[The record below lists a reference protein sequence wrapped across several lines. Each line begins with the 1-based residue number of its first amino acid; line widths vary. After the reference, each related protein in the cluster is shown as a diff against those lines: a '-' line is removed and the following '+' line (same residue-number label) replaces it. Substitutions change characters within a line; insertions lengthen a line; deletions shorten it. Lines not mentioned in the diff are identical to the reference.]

1 MLLTRAW
8 TFQLNQ
14 HDHLFFINPQK
25 AKTAVHHRRKQSSTN
40 AGAVVAGDSPVQV
53 SSAPREDTI
62 DSYGFEISITT
73 DQRDD
78 LERCAAQQAKQLVK
92 WQDSSVF
99 QKILPPEDRLK
110 KLCRKGIPPQYRKWV
125 WLKVSGA
132 EKRRLANGS
141 AYYKAAVEAGR
152 ENTACAHQ
160 IKLDVPR
167 TFPSCPWVQSEPG
180 QVSLSRVLFAFA
192 HHNPTVGYCQGMNYV
207 VALLLVALGHD
218 EEAAFWVLVSLID
231 DDRGILYQDMY
242 AKDLSGCHV
251 EMRSLKELVALKLPR
266 LATHLEELHC
276 DMSIV
281 ATDWF
286 LCLFCTSLPAET
298 AIRVWDALLHEGTK
312 VLFRV
317 GLALLKMNEPLLL
330 VADNPG
336 DLLRVA
342 RNAAADEF
350 DRDELMR
357 VAFDGLGSLPMEKI
371 KGFRDTNQRKVDKEM
386 AAREMRA
393 NLRAAVKEGYVLT
406 EAEAALLNSETE
418 DDSEEGS
425 EDSASRGGS
434 SWKRFGTVLG
444 ERTKATLDAGKQKM
458 KQLR

>member
-1 MLLTRAW
+1 VA
-8 TFQLNQ
+8 
-14 HDHLFFINPQK
+14 
-25 AKTAVHHRRKQSSTN
+25 
-40 AGAVVAGDSPVQV
+40 AGDSPVQV
-53 SSAPREDTI
+53 SSAPREDSI
-62 DSYGFEISITT
+62 DSYGFEISLTT
-73 DQRDD
+73 DQKEDV
-78 LERCAAQQAKQLVK
+78 ERCTAQQAKQLVK
-92 WQDSSVF
+92 WQECSVF
-99 QKILPPEDRLK
+99 EKTLPPEDRLK

-125 WLKVSGA
+125 WLEVSGA
-132 EKRRLANGS
+132 GTRRADHGP

-152 ENTACAHQ
+152 ENAVCVHQ
-160 IKLDVPR
+160 IQLDVPR
-167 TFPSCPWVQSEPG
+167 TFPSCLWLQSDVG
-180 QVSLSRVLFAFA
+180 QVSLTRVLLAFA

-207 VALLLVALGHD
+207 AALLLVVLGHD
-218 EEAAFWVLVSLID
+218 EEAAFWVLASLID

-242 AKDLSGCHV
+242 ANDLSGCHV
-251 EMRSLKELVALKLPR
+251 EMRSLKELVAVKLPR
-266 LATHLEELHC
+266 LAAHLEELHC

-317 GLALLKMNEPLLL
+317 GLALLKVNEPLLL

-336 DLLRVA
+336 DLLRIA

-357 VAFDGLGSLPMEKI
+357 VAFDGLGSLSMEKI
-371 KGFRDTNQRKVDKEM
+371 QRFRDTNQRKVDKEM

-406 EAEAALLNSETE
+406 ETEVELLKSEAE
-418 DDSEEGS
+418 DDISEGTSS
-425 EDSASRGGS
+425 EDGASRGGAS
-434 SWKRFGTVLG
+434 SWKKFGAALG
-444 ERTKATLDAGKQKM
+444 EKTKATLDAGKQKV